1 MRNIKFLDEPG
12 FIYDLFFL
20 FSFNFNKDY
29 CLTNFINYSKSSEDT
44 DYYCKILNEFSPI
57 SDDLLLFFYFTED
70 KKNLI
75 TKYYYEPYKASFVFE
90 NYDLSTVQ
98 EELSN
103 YEKVKENIIRFYFKD
118 INEESVI
125 KCKDSITYA
134 NRLIKNSPYNGE
146 IKSALYSFFIEPET
160 VIHKLS
166 YELMEKSFAL
176 SQKYDAK
183 HKLLSEL
190 KDNFNFDFVLNQLMQ
205 TKNRKGDFSCFDNI
219 YVTFCLYH
227 KNCVKTHY
235 YSNEV
240 VILLGVDYI
249 EHINYLT
256 IQFRLPELENFGNA
270 ISESNRVSILNL
282 IYEKD
287 EITIKDLEQ
296 EFGFTGTN
304 AYYHLSLMIKAGMLK
319 TRNRGRTILY
329 SINKQYFQTLCGML
343 EKYYKERGDQIEKM
357 G

>member
-1 MRNIKFLDEPG
+1 
-12 FIYDLFFL
+12 
-20 FSFNFNKDY
+20 
-29 CLTNFINYSKSSEDT
+29 
-44 DYYCKILNEFSPI
+44 
-57 SDDLLLFFYFTED
+57 
-70 KKNLI
+70 
-75 TKYYYEPYKASFVFE
+75 
-90 NYDLSTVQ
+90 
-98 EELSN
+98 
-103 YEKVKENIIRFYFKD
+103 
-118 INEESVI
+118 
-125 KCKDSITYA
+125 
-134 NRLIKNSPYNGE
+134 
-146 IKSALYSFFIEPET
+146 
-160 VIHKLS
+160 
-166 YELMEKSFAL
+166 MEKSFAL

-205 TKNRKGDFSCFDNI
+205 TKNQKGDFSCFDNI

-240 VILLGVDYI
+240 VIFLGVDYI

>member
-1 MRNIKFLDEPG
+1 M
-12 FIYDLFFL
+12 
-20 FSFNFNKDY
+20 
-29 CLTNFINYSKSSEDT
+29 
-44 DYYCKILNEFSPI
+44 
-57 SDDLLLFFYFTED
+57 
-70 KKNLI
+70 
-75 TKYYYEPYKASFVFE
+75 
-90 NYDLSTVQ
+90 
-98 EELSN
+98 
-103 YEKVKENIIRFYFKD
+103 
-118 INEESVI
+118 
-125 KCKDSITYA
+125 
-134 NRLIKNSPYNGE
+134 
-146 IKSALYSFFIEPET
+146 
-160 VIHKLS
+160 
-166 YELMEKSFAL
+166 
-176 SQKYDAK
+176 
-183 HKLLSEL
+183 
-190 KDNFNFDFVLNQLMQ
+190 
-205 TKNRKGDFSCFDNI
+205 
-219 YVTFCLYH
+219 TFCLYH

>member
-205 TKNRKGDFSCFDNI
+205 TKNQKGDFSCF
-219 YVTFCLYH
+219 
-227 KNCVKTHY
+227 
-235 YSNEV
+235 
-240 VILLGVDYI
+240 
-249 EHINYLT
+249 
-256 IQFRLPELENFGNA
+256 ENN
-270 ISESNRVSILNL
+270 
-282 IYEKD
+282 
-287 EITIKDLEQ
+287 
-296 EFGFTGTN
+296 
-304 AYYHLSLMIKAGMLK
+304 
-319 TRNRGRTILY
+319 
-329 SINKQYFQTLCGML
+329 
-343 EKYYKERGDQIEKM
+343 
-357 G
+357 